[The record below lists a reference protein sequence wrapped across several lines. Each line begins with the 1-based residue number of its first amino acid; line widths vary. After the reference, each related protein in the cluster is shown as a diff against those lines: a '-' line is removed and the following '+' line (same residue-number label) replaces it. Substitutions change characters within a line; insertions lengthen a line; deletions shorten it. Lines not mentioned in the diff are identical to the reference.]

1 MHLGCAGCCVLGW
14 VLFSNAAAA
23 PSARPQYKVVPAEG
37 SQGGVSAIHGITP
50 QQLDA
55 IVAETLS
62 AELVTL
68 SSARRGVLA
77 FRRCCENLTASEFLQ
92 ISRLFGGKE
101 VVNRHVVHPSSP
113 SEDILRLSNQA
124 EHGVVQV
131 GPQWH
136 QDGSTEK
143 AVFSHLLLHA
153 LRPGAPTHFADL
165 AKAYEV
171 LDPEV
176 QEQWSRMA
184 SVNAYSGV
192 VHPLVHRHPISRQ
205 QVR

>member
-1 MHLGCAGCCVLGW
+1 MTFRCFRAAVAVSW
-14 VLFSNAAAA
+14 VLFFNAATA
-23 PSARPQYKVVPAEG
+23 PSARPRYEVMPAEG

-50 QQLDA
+50 QQLD
-55 IVAETLS
+55 VVLAETLS
-62 AELVTL
+62 AELLTL
-68 SSARRGVLA
+68 PTHSGVLA
-77 FRRCCENLTASEFLQ
+77 FPRCCENLTASEFLR

-101 VVNRHVVHPSSP
+101 VVSRHVVHPSSP

-171 LDPEV
+171 LEPET
-176 QEQWSRMA
+176 QEQWLRMA
-184 SVNAYSGV
+184 SAS
-192 VHPLVHRHPISRQ
+192 
-205 QVR
+205 

>member
-1 MHLGCAGCCVLGW
+1 MTFRCFRAAVAVSW
-14 VLFSNAAAA
+14 VLFFNAATA
-23 PSARPQYKVVPAEG
+23 PSARPRYEVMPAEG

-50 QQLDA
+50 QQLD
-55 IVAETLS
+55 VVLAETLS
-62 AELVTL
+62 AELL
-68 SSARRGVLA
+68 
-77 FRRCCENLTASEFLQ
+77 CCENLTASEFLR

-101 VVNRHVVHPSSP
+101 VVSRHVVHPSSP

-171 LDPEV
+171 LEPET
-176 QEQWSRMA
+176 QEQWLRMA
-184 SVNAYSGV
+184 SAS
-192 VHPLVHRHPISRQ
+192 
-205 QVR
+205 